1 MGMMGILINQSIGAV
16 VFFNPLWLW
25 GGWWCLMSSLHLP
38 HWTCF
43 MPGCNQQAVNILPQ
57 NTVYN
62 ALSPKPSC
70 CILRTEFWYRIF
82 RNLPRRPCC
91 NSSPWNSGARGA
103 RNLRRAPPCLLQV
116 LRTRR
121 RKQQN
126 GDGFLNNVGDGMRD
140 N

>member
-1 MGMMGILINQSIGAV
+1 MGMRGGFSHQSSSIGAV
-16 VFFNPLWLW
+16 VFFNPLAL
-25 GGWWCLMSSLHLP
+25 GGWWCLMSSPPLDLFHAR
-38 HWTCF
+38 
-43 MPGCNQQAVNILPQ
+43 CNQQAVNILPQ

-91 NSSPWNSGARGA
+91 NSSSPWNSGAA
-103 RNLRRAPPCLLQV
+103 RATYPRAPPCLLQL

-126 GDGFLNNVGDGMRD
+126 GDGFLNNVGGGMRD

>member
-1 MGMMGILINQSIGAV
+1 MIVAV
-16 VFFNPLWLW
+16 VFFNPLAF
-25 GGWWCLMSSLHLP
+25 GGWWCLMSSSLHLHTP
-38 HWTCF
+38 DLFHAR
-43 MPGCNQQAVNILPQ
+43 CNQQAVNILPQ

-82 RNLPRRPCC
+82 RNLPATLLQLQ
-91 NSSPWNSGARGA
+91 SMELWRGA
-103 RNLRRAPPCLLQV
+103 RNLPRAPPCLLQL

-126 GDGFLNNVGDGMRD
+126 GDGFLNNVGGSMLD

>member
-1 MGMMGILINQSIGAV
+1 MGDDGDSHQSIDRRGCFFQPSLALGGMV
-16 VFFNPLWLW
+16 VSHVIIAPPTLDLF
-25 GGWWCLMSSLHLP
+25 HAR
-38 HWTCF
+38 
-43 MPGCNQQAVNILPQ
+43 CNQQAVNILPQ

-103 RNLRRAPPCLLQV
+103 RNLRRAPPCLLQL